1 MKTPIDVALKSA
13 PVVPLIQSDDPETAV
28 KIARALIAGG
38 LPVLEIVLRT
48 DAALACLA
56 AIREALPDAQAGAG
70 TVLNAA
76 QVREAAGQGATFI
89 VSPGLDEG
97 VVEAAGELDL
107 PVYPGIVTP
116 GELQRAWNLG
126 LRTVKFF
133 PASIAGGVPALKALS
148 SVFRD
153 VGFMPTGGISE
164 SNLHEYLALPSVVAC
179 GGSWLTPPEA
189 VASGDFERITSLA
202 AAAVAI
208 SRKRRPA

>member
-56 AIREALPDAQAGAG
+56 AIREAVPDAQAGAG

-179 GGSWLTPPEA
+179 GGSWLTPQEA

>member
-1 MKTPIDVALKSA
+1 MKAPIDAALKSA
-13 PVVPLIQSDDPETAV
+13 PVVPLIQSDNPETAV

-56 AIREALPDAQAGAG
+56 AIREAVPDAQAGAG
-70 TVLNAA
+70 TVLNAS
-76 QVREAAGQGATFI
+76 QVGEAAAHGATFI

-97 VVEAAGELDL
+97 VVEAAGDLDL

-116 GELQRAWNLG
+116 GELQHAWNLG

-164 SNLHEYLALPSVVAC
+164 SNLDDYLALPSVVAC
-179 GGSWLTPPEA
+179 GGSWLTPQDA

-208 SRKRRPA
+208 SRTRRPA